1 MNKTLAKHT
10 KWPLFHLI
18 CDVHV
23 IIFVELQLTF
33 NEESVSHLAV
43 AFIILGQAGV
53 PSGHSGLFYH
63 QGAPA
68 LCETNNDGVITED
81 SGRKDKSAWD

>member
-1 MNKTLAKHT
+1 MH
-10 KWPLFHLI
+10 
-18 CDVHV
+18 
-23 IIFVELQLTF
+23 IIILYVEMQLTF
-33 NEESVSHLAV
+33 NEESISHLAL
-43 AFIILGQAGV
+43 AFFILGHAGV

-81 SGRKDKSAWD
+81 SGRKYKSALD